1 MIQNIKKIC
10 TDSSSDETTPRRQQG
25 IIYRTT
31 DVLDPAFKLPFKY
44 GWKRELVSWNLDSRS
59 QLAYFKYFKV
69 LRAEPTMSKEKGEV
83 YYITPT
89 GKKLRTRHEIQN
101 NLHDDLTINN
111 FTLVKEAIGAG
122 PEDEIIRPAK
132 YYNYSRRSNLD
143 PVIAEASPPVLGK
156 RVPKPKMPKGASPPP
171 ANIPGTPTLSNVS
184 QPPVFSPNPNRS
196 FSMKENIL
204 DGNKT
209 SSPTRKQ
216 SVKGKLK

>member
-1 MIQNIKKIC
+1 
-10 TDSSSDETTPRRQQG
+10 
-25 IIYRTT
+25 
-31 DVLDPAFKLPFKY
+31 
-44 GWKRELVSWNLDSRS
+44 
-59 QLAYFKYFKV
+59 
-69 LRAEPTMSKEKGEV
+69 MSKEKGEV
-83 YYITPT
+83 YYITPS

-122 PEDEIIRPAK
+122 PDDEIIRPAK

-171 ANIPGTPTLSNVS
+171 PTVGTPTPSNAA
-184 QPPVFSPNPNRS
+184 QPVFASNHNRS
-196 FSMKENIL
+196 FSMKENVL
-204 DGNKT
+204 DVNKT
-209 SSPTRKQ
+209 SSPTRKL

>member
-1 MIQNIKKIC
+1 
-10 TDSSSDETTPRRQQG
+10 
-25 IIYRTT
+25 
-31 DVLDPAFKLPFKY
+31 
-44 GWKRELVSWNLDSRS
+44 
-59 QLAYFKYFKV
+59 
-69 LRAEPTMSKEKGEV
+69 MSKEKGEV

-101 NLHDDLTINN
+101 SLTEGLTINN

-132 YYNYSRRSNLD
+132 YYNYSRRSNID
-143 PVIAEASPPVLGK
+143 PVIAEASPPLGK

-171 ANIPGTPTLSNVS
+171 TSLPGTPTLPNIS
-184 QPPVFSPNPNRS
+184 QPVFTPNQNRS
-196 FSMKENIL
+196 MSMKENVQDI
-204 DGNKT
+204 NKT